1 MSLMKV
7 SLLLGMA
14 SIGLTIAVVF
24 LCYSLYTYTCETNDA
39 SSYNKT
45 TSSTTFSP
53 LMSST
58 LPASEAPWEK
68 DFRLSPDIIPK
79 LYEVKL
85 HPDLIT
91 GLFTC
96 EEKISVRVLSRV
108 NYIYLHIDRLNVTKS
123 VVTQNGVNIPVK
135 SAFSYPKNQYW
146 VITLEKSLEVGECT
160 LEFLADGNLRKQ
172 DIVGFY
178 ESRYKAA
185 NNETRLI
192 ATSKFEPT
200 YARQAFP
207 CFDEP
212 SMKAKFLVKLV
223 KPKDKYIALSNM
235 NVKNSIEDSPGPN
248 QTTVEFEVSVP
259 MSTYLVCFIVCDFNA
274 LPSVKS
280 TQGFPVNVYAREGQ
294 LENMKYAQDI
304 AVKSIN
310 FYVEYF
316 GINYPLPKLDL
327 IAIPDFVSGAMEH
340 WGLVTFREASVL
352 YKKGSSSVVNM
363 KRVAMTTSHEL
374 AHMWFGDLVT
384 MGWWNDLWLNEGFAS
399 YMQYKSLAKVE
410 PSWEVDTMFLT
421 DMLHSTLQL
430 DQTLSSHPIV
440 QTVSNPD
447 QITEIFDVISYQK
460 GSSVIRMLENMMGAD
475 NFSKGVNSYLQEFQF
490 KNAETNH
497 LWAHLQRFAGNMSVT
512 QVMDT
517 YTRQMG
523 FPLITVKKN
532 GDQITFTQ
540 QRYLANS
547 KANYDPNDS
556 PFKYTWHVYIT
567 MTTSDAPNQ
576 TLSTWLYRNASEAS
590 ISVPAKTTWVKVNRH
605 QVGYFRV
612 NYEPDMWKALI
623 DQLITDHTVLDPRD
637 RSNLLDDAFNL
648 AESEHIGYNTTF
660 SLMKYLSKEDHF
672 VPWTDVYNKLARL
685 EDKLYGTDGHA
696 NFQKYVRSLLRD
708 KITTDTWVVEN
719 KDFLEVNVKIVL
731 NDLGCNFGVKTC
743 LSKAEEL
750 LRKWFKTGEKPDADL
765 RGVVYRYGMENVG
778 KEEWDQMWTKFKEEA
793 NPQEQ
798 LKMLGGLGSVKDI
811 EQLEKFLE
819 MAKDEKN
826 IRSQDYFTV
835 IIIVANNPI
844 GLPVAW
850 KYLQNNWD
858 NLVKRFGLNHRVFGR
873 IIPSVC
879 SKFKTEDKLKEVEDF
894 FAKHP
899 NAGAGA
905 AGRKQA
911 LETIQN
917 NIKWVNKH
925 AKPLAEWLEQNVSE
939 EDV

>member
-24 LCYSLYTYTCETNDA
+24 LCYSLYTSTCETNDDA
-39 SSYNKT
+39 SS
-45 TSSTTFSP
+45 TSSP

-58 LPASEAPWEK
+58 LPASKTVWEK
-68 DFRLSPDIIPK
+68 DFRLSPHIIPD

-85 HPDLIT
+85 HPDLVT

-108 NYIYLHIDRLNVTKS
+108 DYIYLHIDRLNVSKS
-123 VVTQNGVNIPVK
+123 VVKQNGVSIPIK
-135 SAFSYPKNQYW
+135 AAFSYPKHQYW
-146 VITLEKSLEVGECT
+146 VVTLERSLEVGECT
-160 LEFLADGNLRKQ
+160 LEFMADGNLRKQ

-178 ESRYKAA
+178 ESKYKAI

-235 NVKNSIEDSPGPN
+235 NVKQSTEDSPGPN

-274 LPSVKS
+274 LPSINS
-280 TQGFPVNVYAREGQ
+280 TQGFPINVYAREGQ
-294 LENMKYAQDI
+294 LENMKFAQDI
-304 AVKSIN
+304 AVKAIN

-316 GINYPLPKLDL
+316 GIEYPLPKLDL

-363 KRVAMTTSHEL
+363 KRVAMTTAHEL

-384 MGWWNDLWLNEGFAS
+384 MEWWNDLWLNEGFAS
-399 YMQYKSLAKVE
+399 FMQYKALAKAE
-410 PSWEVDTMFLT
+410 PTWDVDTMFLT

-460 GSSVIRMLENMMGAD
+460 GSSVIRMLENMMGED
-475 NFSKGVNSYLQEFQF
+475 KFSKGVNSYLKEFQF

-497 LWAHLQRFAGNMSVT
+497 LWAHLQNFAGNMSMSVT
-512 QVMDT
+512 DVMDT

-523 FPLITVKKN
+523 FPLITAKRS
-532 GDQITFTQ
+532 GDKVTFTQ
-540 QRYLANS
+540 ERYLANT
-547 KANYDPNDS
+547 NVTYDKNDS

-567 MTTSDAPNQ
+567 MTTSAAPNQ
-576 TLSTWLYRNASEAS
+576 TLSTWLYRNETEAS
-590 ISVPAKTTWVKVNRH
+590 ISIPANTTWIKVNSH

-612 NYEPDMWKALI
+612 NYEPDMWKILI
-623 DQLITDHTVLDPRD
+623 DQLNEDHTVLDARD

-648 AESEHIGYNTTF
+648 AESQQIEYSTTF

-685 EDKLYGTDGHA
+685 DDKMYDTEGHA
-696 NFQKYVRSLLRD
+696 SFQKYIRCLLKD
-708 KITTDTWVVEN
+708 KLTPETWEVEN
-719 KDFLEVNVKIVL
+719 KSFLEVNAKIVM
-731 NDLGCNFGVKTC
+731 NDLGCNFGMKVC
-743 LSKAEEL
+743 LTKAEAL
-750 LRKWFKTGEKPDADL
+750 LKTWLETGEKPNAEL
-765 RGVVYRYGMENVG
+765 RGVVYRYGMETVG
-778 KEEWDQMWTKFKEEA
+778 PEMWDKMWAKFKEET

-798 LKMLGGLGSVKDI
+798 MKMLGGLGSVKDI
-811 EQLEKFLE
+811 KQLEKFLE

-835 IIIVANNPI
+835 IMIVANNPL
-844 GLPVAW
+844 GLPIAW
-850 KYLQNNWD
+850 TYLQKNWD
-858 NLVKRFGLNHRVFGR
+858 YLVKRFSLNHRVFGR

-879 SKFKTEDKLKEVEDF
+879 GKFKTEARLKEVQNF
-894 FAKHP
+894 FTKNP

-911 LETIQN
+911 VETIQN
-917 NIKWVNKH
+917 NIKWVAKH
-925 AKPLAEWLEQNVSE
+925 GKPLAEWLKDNLCTD
-939 EDV
+939 DV